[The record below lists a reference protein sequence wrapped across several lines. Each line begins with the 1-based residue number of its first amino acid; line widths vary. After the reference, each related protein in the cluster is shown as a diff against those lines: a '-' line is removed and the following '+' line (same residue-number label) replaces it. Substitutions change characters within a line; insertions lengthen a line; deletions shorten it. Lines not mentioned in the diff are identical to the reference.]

1 MDVIFGYILE
11 GGFVTTFV
19 FVWLSIY
26 FILTIWVYISRTLT
40 LGSWKS
46 VEQASLESLL
56 QGNTRIR
63 QKSVLSKCVSVSKN
77 SNASYELCKSVAEK
91 NATNYLALLS
101 MISSTS
107 PFIGLFGTIV
117 SILNTFSKL
126 GSETSASLNVIAP
139 AISEALV
146 VTAVGI
152 FVAIPAYSAHILL
165 KRKAYELLSIINREI
180 ELLNNPIS
188 KEPIESKKKYEF

>member
-1 MDVIFGYILE
+1 MDVILGYIFE
-11 GGFVTTFV
+11 GGFVATTV
-19 FVWLSIY
+19 FIWLSIY
-26 FILTIWVYISRTLT
+26 FILTVWIFVSRSLT

-46 VEQASLESLL
+46 IEQVSLESLL

-63 QKSVLSKCVSVSKN
+63 QKSVLSKCISANKN
-77 SNASYELCKSVAEK
+77 SGATFELCKSVAEK
-91 NATNYLALLS
+91 NATSHLSVLS

-117 SILNTFSKL
+117 SILDTFSKL

-165 KRKAYELLSIINREI
+165 KRKAYELLSVIDMEV
-180 ELLNNPIS
+180 ELLNNPVS
-188 KEPIESKKKYEF
+188 KEPDEGVRKYEF